1 MVFPDN
7 AGGAAV
13 DFSELIGRGVK
24 STLATLKFLDIIC
37 YGKRKKMLAVI
48 AVTDPV
54 SKATGQ
60 LCQHTMAL
68 AAFAPASSLVLS
80 GTSY

>member
-1 MVFPDN
+1 M
-7 AGGAAV
+7 
-13 DFSELIGRGVK
+13 EK
-24 STLATLKFLDIIC
+24 E
-37 YGKRKKMLAVI
+37 KKMLAVI